1 MYKLETTPI
10 DLNKLSSV
18 VEIFWLKKLMIF
30 RLMILVILLKKMT
43 TTQKIKIL
51 KSKFLIIIN
60 ILLFV
65 ILINYQVQ

>member
-30 RLMILVILLKKMT
+30 RLMILVILLKNIT
-43 TTQKIKIL
+43 TTQKIKII
-51 KSKFLIIIN
+51 KSK
-60 ILLFV
+60 V
-65 ILINYQVQ
+65 SKK

>member
-10 DLNKLSSV
+10 DLNKLSSA

-30 RLMILVILLKKMT
+30 RLMILVILLKNIT
-43 TTQKIKIL
+43 TTQKIKII
-51 KSKFLIIIN
+51 KSKFLIMIN
-60 ILLFV
+60 ILIFV

>member
-51 KSKFLIIIN
+51 KSKYLIMIN

>member
-30 RLMILVILLKKMT
+30 RLMILVILKKKMT
-43 TTQKIKIL
+43 TTQKIKTL
-51 KSKFLIIIN
+51 KSKFLIMIN

>member
-43 TTQKIKIL
+43 TTQKIKTL
-51 KSKFLIIIN
+51 KSKFLIMIN

>member
-51 KSKFLIIIN
+51 KSKFLIMIN

>member
-51 KSKFLIIIN
+51 KSKFLIMIN

-65 ILINYQVQ
+65 ILINHQVQ

>member
-18 VEIFWLKKLMIF
+18 VKIFWLKKLMIF

-51 KSKFLIIIN
+51 KSKFLIMIN